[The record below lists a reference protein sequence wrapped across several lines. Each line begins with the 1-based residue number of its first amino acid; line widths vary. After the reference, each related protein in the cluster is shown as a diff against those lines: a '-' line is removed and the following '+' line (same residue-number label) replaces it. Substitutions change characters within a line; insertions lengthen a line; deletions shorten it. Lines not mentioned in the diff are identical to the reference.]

1 MHPYATDSQ
10 ERLHILFLLA
20 ALSIL
25 VAWLFS
31 QLITAAQ
38 VTIPWWVDAPSV
50 MGLYGIF
57 YFLFNQFV
65 WRFSLWAKMGLVKV
79 PSFEGHWTGFLA
91 SNYDSH
97 EMRHNVRVT
106 IQQHWTN
113 LCITFETE
121 SSKSHSVVAAI
132 LTADPFGQV
141 LVYEYM
147 NEPRSD
153 AKFTMHTHRGTARLR
168 YRKENHREFLEG
180 EYYTGR
186 DRQTYGTL
194 SLEKLESKS
203 S

>member
-25 VAWLFS
+25 VAWLFG

-38 VTIPWWVDAPSV
+38 ITIPWWVDAPSV

-57 YFLFNQFV
+57 YLLFNQFL
-65 WRFSLWAKMGLVKV
+65 WRFSFWRKIGLVKV
-79 PSFEGHWTGFLA
+79 PSFEGQWTGFLV

-97 EMRHNVRVT
+97 ETRHNVLVH

-113 LCITFETE
+113 LCLTFETE

-132 LTADPFGQV
+132 LTQDPFGKV

-168 YRKENHREFLEG
+168 YRSENRRELLEG

-186 DRQTYGTL
+186 DRQTHGTL
-194 SLEKLESKS
+194 QLEKINTP
-203 S
+203 